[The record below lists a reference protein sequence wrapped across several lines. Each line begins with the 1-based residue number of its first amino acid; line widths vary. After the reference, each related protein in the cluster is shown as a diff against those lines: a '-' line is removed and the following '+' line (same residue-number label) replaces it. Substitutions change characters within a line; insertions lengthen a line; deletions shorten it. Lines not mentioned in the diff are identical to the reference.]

1 MKLPK
6 NFRTYHSRK
15 RRYKAHAVRPINN
28 HILMLHTLSYRERN
42 EGINHPIT
50 VGILVA
56 DYRRSFCRENIL
68 YQLDRM
74 DKKTGPLIDFYIP
87 GYIKCPHY
95 EKASSNQITFKT
107 GKYRFSLRAYNS
119 FLEYLEQK
127 GINVSGRTQ
136 FLLVP
141 YDGGHLWFKDALV
154 FDLEKDEA
162 SGKIESAKLF
172 FDFIIDISKKTT
184 DFSEFQKRI
193 KLGRIG
199 TILIDFVKE
208 QLPSSLWTLVTDPFS
223 KLFKPE
229 K

>member
-1 MKLPK
+1 M
-6 NFRTYHSRK
+6 
-15 RRYKAHAVRPINN
+15 
-28 HILMLHTLSYRERN
+28 
-42 EGINHPIT
+42 
-50 VGILVA
+50 
-56 DYRRSFCRENIL
+56 
-68 YQLDRM
+68 
-74 DKKTGPLIDFYIP
+74 
-87 GYIKCPHY
+87 
-95 EKASSNQITFKT
+95 
-107 GKYRFSLRAYNS
+107 
-119 FLEYLEQK
+119 
-127 GINVSGRTQ
+127 
-136 FLLVP
+136 LVP